1 MLPFF
6 GHTTSSCVIV
16 LKCVLGFIIEQISC
30 VVGSVGMLSHDVGL
44 WQVSELEKR
53 ESRLKEVFK
62 TQVSNFREAC
72 FCLFGYRVDMA
83 SQVRFLCTTALLLE
97 ETWPGISLSPMYY
110 MWLAP

>member
-1 MLPFF
+1 MVR
-6 GHTTSSCVIV
+6 S
-16 LKCVLGFIIEQISC
+16 
-30 VVGSVGMLSHDVGL
+30 VVEWPCCGL

-83 SQVRFLCTTALLLE
+83 SQVRINYASVPFLENVTYDYKILHS
-97 ETWPGISLSPMYY
+97 SLGTI
-110 MWLAP
+110 